1 MIYLYALLG
10 FVMFFLLMAFGVIMR
25 RKPLRGSCGGLRAFQ
40 GNTPCEICGAPPEDR
55 INVHRN
61 ACPKAIPAGNSRSL
75 FFCIC

>member
-40 GNTPCEICGAPPEDR
+40 GNTPCEICGAPPEEQDK
-55 INVHRN
+55 
-61 ACPKAIPAGNSRSL
+61 CPQKRMSQGDTSR
-75 FFCIC
+75 